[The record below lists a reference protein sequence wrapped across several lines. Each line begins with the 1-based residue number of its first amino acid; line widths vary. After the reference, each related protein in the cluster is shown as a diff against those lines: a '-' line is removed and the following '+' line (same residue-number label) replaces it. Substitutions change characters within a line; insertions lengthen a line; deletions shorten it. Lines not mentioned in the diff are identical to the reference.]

1 MGSAK
6 RSYPII
12 NQAPVMK
19 RLLSIGCF
27 LLLVTWQFG
36 CSKND
41 PSHDPEPEPVRL
53 DRDTVSAWLSRG
65 SFYITD
71 AWRFAGKDSV
81 DMFKADTLLKLYANA
96 AFLHFYIS
104 KGEGQIM
111 FHGGGSQFPNTEIPG
126 NALTFNLNIR
136 IFLPTEMDLKWDE
149 EKGTLG
155 VETMRTT
162 SYFPMI
168 VPGKK
173 GYLEPAS
180 FNVKMSLEQAK
191 KAVVKPRMRF
201 IFEDDD
207 PKLGKVTYK
216 ITMKPMY
223 QYYREPGQQVSA
235 KYVVFP

>member
-1 MGSAK
+1 
-6 RSYPII
+6 
-12 NQAPVMK
+12 MK
-19 RLLSIGCF
+19 RYLSIGCF
-27 LLLVTWQFG
+27 LLLAAWQFG
-36 CSKND
+36 CSKNN
-41 PSHDPEPEPVRL
+41 PKPAPEPEPIRL
-53 DRDTVSAWLSRG
+53 DRDTVSSWLARS

-96 AFLHFYIS
+96 AFLNFYIS
-104 KGEGQIM
+104 KGDGQIM
-111 FHGGGSQFPNTEIPG
+111 FHGGGSPIPNTEIPG
-126 NALTFNLNIR
+126 NALTFSLNIR
-136 IFLPTEMDLKWDE
+136 IFLPTEMNLKWNE
-149 EKGTLG
+149 EMGTLG
-155 VETMRTT
+155 VETARTT

-173 GYLEPAS
+173 GYLEPGS
-180 FNVKMSLEQAK
+180 FNVKMSMEQAK
-191 KAVVKPRMRF
+191 AAVVKPSLRF
-201 IFEDDD
+201 IYEDDD